1 MIYLFNGPDEYGRNK
16 KLEALCSAIFD
27 KKPQTAFKR
36 FSLDE
41 EGELDNLYDFI
52 VPRSLFE
59 SAKRV
64 AIIKNSSFQFE
75 SDTFK
80 RIVLL
85 LGVDK
90 ESVLIFNENWEKG
103 KTPTI
108 LDNFMKDGSLK
119 NFYFDKLSESKAKEY
134 LVREIKLKNIKVEPV
149 VLDYF
154 LGLFK
159 QDIYACINELDRISF
174 LNIPIT
180 RELIFSMDEYRQES
194 GIFDFSKAVCFNYS
208 IGEKMFLWEKLMFQK
223 TDSYTILN
231 YLSKSAGNLP
241 LIKKISD
248 ADVAVKSG
256 FLEPEQA
263 ILSLL
268 IA

>member
-1 MIYLFNGPDEYGRNK
+1 MIYLFYGPDEYGRNK
-16 KLEALCSAIFD
+16 KLEAFCGAILN
-27 KKPQTAFKR
+27 KKPQTAFKK
-36 FSLDE
+36 FFFDE

-64 AIIKNSSFQFE
+64 AILKKSLSQLSE
-75 SDTFK
+75 DVFK
-80 RIVLL
+80 RVVLL

-90 ESVLIFNENWEKG
+90 ESVLIFNENWEKE
-103 KTPTI
+103 KIPDI
-108 LDNFMKDGSLK
+108 LKLFIKDGSLK
-119 NFYFDKLSESKAKEY
+119 NFYFEKLSESKAKEY
-134 LVREIKLKNIKVEPV
+134 LMHEVKSKNMSIEPG

-154 LGLFK
+154 IRLFDN
-159 QDIYACINELDRISF
+159 DIYACVNELERISF
-174 LNIPIT
+174 LNVPIT
-180 RELIFSMDEYRQES
+180 RKLIFSMDEYRQES
-194 GIFDFSKAVCFNYS
+194 GIFDFSKAVCSNYS
-208 IGEKMFLWEKLMFQK
+208 IGEKMFLWEKLALQR
-223 TDSYTILN
+223 TDSYTVFN

-268 IA
+268 VG